1 MIYLEGQI
9 RKYLSEM
16 KEEIYNKPL
25 VVDIVA
31 KVSGPLQVGEIC
43 KRKEGKGKQSCHY
56 VQCISRKLV
65 RKLQT
70 IIINLW

>member
-31 KVSGPLQVGEIC
+31 KVSGPLQVGEIYE
-43 KRKEGKGKQSCHY
+43 RKEGKGCHY
-56 VQCISRKLV
+56 VQLISRKLV
-65 RKLQT
+65 RKLRT